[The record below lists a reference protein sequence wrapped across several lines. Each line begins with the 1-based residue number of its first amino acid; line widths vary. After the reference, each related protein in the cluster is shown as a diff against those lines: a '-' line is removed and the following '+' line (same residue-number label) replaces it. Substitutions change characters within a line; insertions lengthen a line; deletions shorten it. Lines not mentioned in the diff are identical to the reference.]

1 MSQVCV
7 FVNSGGRQETTVYGE
22 YLWILDTRARV
33 SAHVF
38 RRLPVLLDKAK
49 CGKKRGMGSEP
60 GSRIQ
65 LLTPPYSGTEF

>member
-49 CGKKRGMGSEP
+49 CGKEERNG
-60 GSRIQ
+60 
-65 LLTPPYSGTEF
+65 L

>member
-7 FVNSGGRQETTVYGE
+7 FVNSGGRQETTVYVE
-22 YLWILDTRARV
+22 YLWILDKGQGICTL
-33 SAHVF
+33 F